1 MTAPRL
7 GDRSLFPLLEPRAYL
22 NHAGISPPSEPVRQA
37 IGAAVDDF
45 ARRGGAAVGAAVERK
60 VRLRARVA
68 ELLGGRPEDVAL
80 TTNTS
85 SGIQAIALDFPWRR
99 GDRILLV
106 DGEFPANVTP
116 WQQAAA
122 LFELEIG
129 WIPLEPFLRSE
140 EEGLSHLDRELARGA
155 RLLAVS
161 AVQFRSGLRMPIAGM
176 ASRCAAAGA
185 EIFVDAVQ
193 GAGCLPVDVRGI
205 DYLAAGAHK
214 WLMGVLGAGFLWV
227 RPERVGALVPRT
239 ASWLSHE
246 DPVRFLV
253 EGPGLVRY
261 DRPIRRRADLVEG
274 GGLPEVA
281 MAAFLASLEVLL
293 GLGIP
298 AVERHV
304 TAYLDRLEPELIGA
318 GLPQPAIGPPGG
330 ALRDPLGGAAA
341 GPPGLV
347 PRPRARVARGRLLDA
362 GRRAALL
369 AALAQ
374 PPGRD
379 PGGGPRGGGC
389 ALRRGLSGRPSA
401 RGRPAR
407 RQPDLG
413 AQAEHRRLEAELG
426 RIGGEEG
433 GHGQRGVLAAEP
445 LVGDGAELAPGGEDR
460 LDQLLHRG
468 SRRQRGADPEQ
479 VAVQRLGVAEGEGH
493 HGVDGAVDLVLG
505 LEVNGLGV
513 EGDAS
518 RGVLH
523 GPCLRH
529 FRAVRQYPAAGT
541 RNARTRSYID
551 SR

>member
-1 MTAPRL
+1 
-7 GDRSLFPLLEPRAYL
+7 
-22 NHAGISPPSEPVRQA
+22 
-37 IGAAVDDF
+37 
-45 ARRGGAAVGAAVERK
+45 VERK

-68 ELLGGRPEDVAL
+68 ELLGARPEDVAL

-99 GDRILLV
+99 RDRILLV

-122 LFELEIG
+122 LFDLEIG

-140 EEGLSHLDRELARGA
+140 EEGLSHLDRELALGA

-193 GAGCLPVDVRGI
+193 GAGCLPIDVRGI

-227 RPERVGALVPRT
+227 RPERVAALVPRT

-281 MAAFLASLEVLL
+281 MAGFLASLEVLL

-304 TAYLDRLEPELIGA
+304 TTYLDLLEPEL
-318 GLPQPAIGPPGG
+318 
-330 ALRDPLGGAAA
+330 
-341 GPPGLV
+341 
-347 PRPRARVARGRLLDA
+347 
-362 GRRAALL
+362 
-369 AALAQ
+369 
-374 PPGRD
+374 
-379 PGGGPRGGGC
+379 
-389 ALRRGLSGRPSA
+389 SA
-401 RGRPAR
+401 RGFRSLRSIRPQARSGILSVEPPAGRPASSLVR
-407 RQPDLG
+407 
-413 AQAEHRRLEAELG
+413 EL
-426 RIGGEEG
+426 
-433 GHGQRGVLAAEP
+433 
-445 LVGDGAELAPGGEDR
+445 
-460 LDQLLHRG
+460 
-468 SRRQRGADPEQ
+468 
-479 VAVQRLGVAEGEGH
+479 
-493 HGVDGAVDLVLG
+493 
-505 LEVNGLGV
+505 
-513 EGDAS
+513 AS
-518 RGVLH
+518 RGVACSTPD
-523 GPCLRH
+523 GVLRFSPH
-529 FRAVRQYPAAGT
+529 WPNHPDEIPAVIRAVEAALSAAG
-541 RNARTRSYID
+541 
-551 SR
+551 